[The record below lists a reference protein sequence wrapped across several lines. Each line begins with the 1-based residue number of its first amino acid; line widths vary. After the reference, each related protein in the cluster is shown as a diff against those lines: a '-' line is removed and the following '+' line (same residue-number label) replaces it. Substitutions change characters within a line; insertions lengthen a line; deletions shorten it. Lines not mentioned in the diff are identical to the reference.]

1 MKHLEHYLCFSY
13 SRVLMFYLYYRSML
27 HSLSFRKKEK
37 AKCAQ
42 MAFLLV
48 EEEEEESA
56 MRVGVTFAFT
66 KKGVDKNLFYFVV
79 SPTKKINHVFN
90 IT

>member
-1 MKHLEHYLCFSY
+1 
-13 SRVLMFYLYYRSML
+13 
-27 HSLSFRKKEK
+27 
-37 AKCAQ
+37 
-42 MAFLLV
+42 
-48 EEEEEESA
+48 
-56 MRVGVTFAFT
+56 MRVGVTFALT